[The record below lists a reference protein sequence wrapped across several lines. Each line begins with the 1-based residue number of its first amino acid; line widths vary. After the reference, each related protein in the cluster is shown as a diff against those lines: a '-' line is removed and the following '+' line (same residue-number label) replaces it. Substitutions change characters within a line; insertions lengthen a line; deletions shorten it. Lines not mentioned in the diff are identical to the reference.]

1 MAGKRGKT
9 AIMNRLLDVN
19 QDTCLLQH
27 KNENTPLHVAANI
40 RQIEVATLLIGQ
52 LSQQQLV
59 QGEIKHTANVQKYV
73 IRCGFHTLQ
82 QFIEADSNFLTGV
95 MISNIA
101 HYFTLLLSCA
111 VRMGKTAVVNRLL
124 NLNQETCLLQDNNE
138 NTPLHVAANSSH
150 IEVVTLLI
158 GQLSQQQLVQ
168 GEIKHIANQQKCMI
182 RCGSHA
188 LQQFIEAGSNF
199 LDVCDD
205 KYHSS
210 LLHTATELRSK
221 DRSEP
226 VLTILVIFG
235 KRINKVTMIITM
247 HIFVPGFYW
256 PNGLTHY
263 NPFYLRPN
271 PFSPVML
278 AGLNLE
284 VDRILEIARVITYV
298 NLTKVIKESVL
309 SMARDGD
316 TSPAQLLNAQQ
327 GRQST
332 YKVGFLQQCEKEI
345 VYKFEYLQA
354 NGSSLLKTTFS
365 AVDSDL
371 HIIDSK
377 MKFNKV
383 SNIFDKCGTW

>member
-111 VRMGKTAVVNRLL
+111 
-124 NLNQETCLLQDNNE
+124 DNNE

-210 LLHTATELRSK
+210 LLHTATELRNAIYSRRRILFDIRESFLENKNLFSIEFIPGVSVFANAESLSASLVFILSSGSIRLPSK
-221 DRSEP
+221 
-226 VLTILVIFG
+226 
-235 KRINKVTMIITM
+235 
-247 HIFVPGFYW
+247 
-256 PNGLTHY
+256 
-263 NPFYLRPN
+263 
-271 PFSPVML
+271 
-278 AGLNLE
+278 GLNLE

-298 NLTKVIKESVL
+298 NLTKVIK
-309 SMARDGD
+309 AW
-316 TSPAQLLNAQQ
+316 
-327 GRQST
+327 
-332 YKVGFLQQCEKEI
+332 
-345 VYKFEYLQA
+345 
-354 NGSSLLKTTFS
+354 
-365 AVDSDL
+365 SDL
-371 HIIDSK
+371 RHPQLALSVGVRN
-377 MKFNKV
+377 MKVTFR
-383 SNIFDKCGTW
+383 